1 MIIGYIDS
9 VVIEATE
16 DFSDIRKELAA
27 LNPEAYPLL
36 YEIGN
41 HLMAVKSI
49 DELLVG
55 EL

>member
-36 YEIGN
+36 SNNRKVRG
-41 HLMAVKSI
+41 KRK
-49 DELLVG
+49 
-55 EL
+55 